1 MHASAAAADAFAPS
15 CRWSDPS
22 KYERI
27 TDRTAI
33 DTLGYI
39 NTLGSA
45 AHLMIATVFG
55 FTIFV
60 VVFITAPISGG
71 HINPAVTFGL
81 ALARRITLLR
91 GTLYVVV
98 QCFGAIVGSWLSMS
112 IEKSTYDRVGGG
124 VNGSHRFNSGPQVR
138 ARVLDIAACLRA
150 DASALF
156 VTLLQIT
163 VEFIGTALLLF
174 TVFAVV
180 DPGRN
185 QSVIHVGAL
194 GPFAIGMA
202 VFVAHLALIP
212 ITGTSINPARSLG
225 PAVAHGTWY
234 KHWIFWLGP
243 MTGAAFAAVVYE
255 LTLKGH
261 TRAEAAI
268 EPALERKPA
277 AIETAAGAAPPP
289 PFQREE

>member
-81 ALARRITLLR
+81 TLARRITLLR
-91 GTLYVVV
+91 GILYVAV

-124 VNGSHRFNSGPQVR
+124 VNGSHRFNCGP
-138 ARVLDIAACLRA
+138 
-150 DASALF
+150 
-156 VTLLQIT
+156 QIT

-212 ITGTSINPARSLG
+212 ITGTSINPGAFRNGIAACLRLLICALYPFCIPQRARWALPWRTARGTSTGSSGSG
-225 PAVAHGTWY
+225 P
-234 KHWIFWLGP
+234 
-243 MTGAAFAAVVYE
+243 
-255 LTLKGH
+255 
-261 TRAEAAI
+261 
-268 EPALERKPA
+268 
-277 AIETAAGAAPPP
+277 
-289 PFQREE
+289 